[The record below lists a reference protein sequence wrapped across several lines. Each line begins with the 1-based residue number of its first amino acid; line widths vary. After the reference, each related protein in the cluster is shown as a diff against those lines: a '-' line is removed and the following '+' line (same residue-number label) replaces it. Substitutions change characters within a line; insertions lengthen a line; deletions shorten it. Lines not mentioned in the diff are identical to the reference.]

1 MEDEID
7 TSAEAETDDVQPEQ
21 SDNAPEW
28 DYYDPDED
36 TVEDHE
42 AATDDDGSTE
52 AEDPEQEVE
61 TETED
66 EAEAQYFDLPDG
78 SRVSQDEALKGYL
91 RQSDYTRK
99 ATEVAEQ
106 RRMLESENQRMQG
119 VIDAF
124 ADFLKPLVE
133 GGPDPALA
141 STDPARYT
149 QLKAQHDAV
158 QSEVNRLL
166 QIGQQAK
173 QVQSNLSEADMQR
186 TIAQENRALA
196 EKMPETLKQEGRQKF
211 FDAAYTAAEQLG
223 FSQQEL
229 NGITDHRAFML
240 AYWAQKGM
248 QAEEARKKASS
259 KAAKAPPTT
268 PNKPGSKANRN
279 RNAEAMRRLSK
290 TGSIRD
296 ALAIDFE

>member
-21 SDNAPEW
+21 TDTAPEW
-28 DYYDPDED
+28 NYYDPDED

-52 AEDPEQEVE
+52 AEDPKEEAE
-61 TETED
+61 TEN
-66 EAEAQYFDLPDG
+66 EAETQYFDLPDG
-78 SRVSQDEALKGYL
+78 SRIPQEEAIKGYL

-106 RRMLESENQRMQG
+106 RRVLESENQRMQG
-119 VIDAF
+119 VINAF
-124 ADFLKPLVE
+124 AEFLQPLLE
-133 GGPDPALA
+133 GGPDPSLA
-141 STDPARYT
+141 QTDPSRYT

-158 QSEVNRLL
+158 QSEVQRLL
-166 QIGQQAK
+166 SIGQQA
-173 QVQSNLSEADMQR
+173 QRVQQNLSQADMQR
-186 TIAQENRALA
+186 IVAQENRALA
-196 EKMPETLKQEGRQKF
+196 EKMPETLKEEGRQKF
-211 FDAAYTAAEQLG
+211 FDAAYGAAEQLG
-223 FSQQEL
+223 FSKDEL

-240 AYWAQKGM
+240 AYWAQEGLK
-248 QAEEARKKASS
+248 AAEARKKAKG
-259 KAAKAPPTT
+259 KAAKAPPSA
-268 PNKPGSKANRN
+268 PNKPGARNSRN